1 MAHEELPHRL
11 LTPPLPPPSRKK
23 KEKSHQRPI
32 STNLNLLAS
41 PTHNPGREGC
51 GQPNPSVGFIG
62 CSIRIIQLR
71 LTPCPEL
78 AAPLPQGKAE
88 QPRVLLTLAAIS
100 RAESH
105 EAGPYLLLEPAHG
118 FLLPDPVLG
127 SDVAGSALLVSD
139 AETRPA
145 QHLPGEQRHRV
156 ILALICF
163 INTNSARKEAQSSQ
177 ICNVSLSGSC
187 SGHKASSSPPPT

>member
-1 MAHEELPHRL
+1 MKSYHTGCSPHPFHL
-11 LTPPLPPPSRKK
+11 LQEKRRKKATSGPFPQISTFWHPPLTIQAGRAAGSQTPAWV
-23 KEKSHQRPI
+23 
-32 STNLNLLAS
+32 LL
-41 PTHNPGREGC
+41 
-51 GQPNPSVGFIG
+51 G
-62 CSIRIIQLR
+62 CSIRIIQQR
-71 LTPCPEL
+71 LASCPEL

-88 QPRVLLTLAAIS
+88 QPRVLLTLTGIS

-139 AETRPA
+139 AETGPA

-177 ICNVSLSGSC
+177 TCNVSLSGSC